1 MLSETSEEM
10 YEKENEVFGKE
21 NEVFGKENEVF
32 EIYTHNEHGEETEF
46 EIRDMDGFLANN
58 SKYLDKLVKELES
71 KVAFQRDLK
80 YAVDHDMVQCFDSA
94 TGENLTSMDTDYLQ
108 SAITANL
115 RTITR
120 IRTHLGWDPEPVI
133 ANDTAIRMEHYKS
146 KREMN

>member
-10 YEKENEVFGKE
+10 YEKE

-133 ANDTAIRMEHYKS
+133 ANDTAMRLEYYKS

>member
-10 YEKENEVFGKE
+10 YE
-21 NEVFGKENEVF
+21 KENEVF

-80 YAVDHDMVQCFDSA
+80 YAVDHDMVQCFNSA

-120 IRTHLGWDPEPVI
+120 IRTHLGWEPEPVI
-133 ANDTAIRMEHYKS
+133 ANDTAMRLEYYKS